1 MLKLE
6 VYNNTIQQSYL
17 HDRLSRLISQ
27 ELAEKAGLSVQSSS
41 TNVGLRYSRWSGF
54 RIPDHRLS
62 LLSLLV
68 PWSLPPVFS
77 ISMMHQFLATPLK
90 FINATSTVRTSS
102 LWFPES
108 TASSLWSILFDDGS
122 GCLGIAGLKGDGMT
136 IDIMILSKKCLQG
149 PSAGWKL
156 AN

>member
-1 MLKLE
+1 MTKHIAEPPLAMLKLE
-6 VYNNTIQQSYL
+6 VYNITIQQSYL

-62 LLSLLV
+62 LLSLHV

-102 LWFPES
+102 LWFPSRSLLRCGLLYS
-108 TASSLWSILFDDGS
+108 TVAAAVSEWRR
-122 GCLGIAGLKGDGMT
+122 
-136 IDIMILSKKCLQG
+136 
-149 PSAGWKL
+149 
-156 AN
+156 